1 MRRVGAVVT
10 VRIPVRYAG
19 RTLVFEHESANDH
32 IARYH
37 ASGYVYERAMI
48 DRLRALPEVRG
59 RWALD
64 IGAHVGNHAAALLAG
79 GEVAG
84 VVACE
89 PTSRYDALVSAMRH
103 VEPLGSRWL
112 AMRVVVGDGE
122 LVQLHDGPPGN
133 TGMARVT
140 LGGGIVTQRIDDIAR
155 GVDVGLIKVDVEG
168 HELHVLRGAR
178 ETLARC
184 RPALAVEGDAAILS
198 AELEPL
204 GYVLETSWN
213 ATPTHVF
220 RSMESV
226 T

>member
-1 MRRVGAVVT
+1 MT

-19 RTLVFEHESANDH
+19 RTLVFEHESADDH
-32 IARYH
+32 IARFH
-37 ASGYVYERAMI
+37 ASGYVYEAAMI
-48 DRLRALPEVRG
+48 AHLRSLPEVRG

-64 IGAHVGNHAAALLAG
+64 IGAHVGNHAAALLAS

-84 VVACE
+84 VIACE
-89 PTSRYDALVSAMRH
+89 PTDRYAGLVAALRH

-133 TGMARVT
+133 SGMARVT
-140 LGGGIVTQRIDDIAR
+140 IGGRIVTQRIDDIAR

-184 RPALAVEGDAAILS
+184 RPALAVEGDAATLS

-204 GYVLETSWN
+204 GYVLESSWN

-220 RSMESV
+220 RHVEGV
-226 T
+226 